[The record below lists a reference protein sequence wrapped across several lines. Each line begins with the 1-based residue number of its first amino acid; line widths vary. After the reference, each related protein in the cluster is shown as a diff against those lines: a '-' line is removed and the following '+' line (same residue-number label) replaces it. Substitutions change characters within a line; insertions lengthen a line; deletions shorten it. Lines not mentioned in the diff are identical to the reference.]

1 MSKVLTRLTTSY
13 AISTPSKKLLI
24 RSMLLLEKPLRKSV
38 SVELLYSLLQP
49 RTTQELLYFQI
60 LPTTPASLKNL
71 AMARSL
77 RAPGR
82 VMKVF
87 EHTADYDAAIFE
99 FFKKKYADDGIQH
112 LTRDMVLTLTRSQH
126 KPSLGVFGYCL
137 RSSPVHLGTL
147 TFLML
152 LTPGL

>member
-1 MSKVLTRLTTSY
+1 
-13 AISTPSKKLLI
+13 
-24 RSMLLLEKPLRKSV
+24 
-38 SVELLYSLLQP
+38 
-49 RTTQELLYFQI
+49 
-60 LPTTPASLKNL
+60 
-71 AMARSL
+71 
-77 RAPGR
+77 
-82 VMKVF
+82 MKVF